1 MTQLMLLLRMLE
13 DQGKML
19 TAESDFLYSFN
30 VDEMTEENLLREHW
44 VDETIKEVNR
54 AYERPDEPKDFL
66 NDHVTV
72 TFVGD

>member
-54 AYERPDEPKDFL
+54 AYKAVEDKLKLTLATL
-66 NDHVTV
+66 N
-72 TFVGD
+72 